1 MRDSMENEP
10 LLYIEQPKFTQP
22 EAQMQDSFRSSNEVK
37 RDEKSPIQQKID
49 ELLDLPEEIP
59 VMTCEIVTKDESV
72 NGKILKQEETTIT
85 VLLANNEE
93 KIISK
98 EDVTNIHYISF

>member
-1 MRDSMENEP
+1 MRDSMENQP

-22 EAQMQDSFRSSNEVK
+22 EAHMQDSFRSSNEVK
-37 RDEKSPIQQKID
+37 PDEKSAVQQKID
-49 ELLDLPEEIP
+49 ELLHLPEEIP

-72 NGKILKQEETTIT
+72 NGKILKQDETTIT

-93 KIISK
+93 KVISK
-98 EDVTNIHYISF
+98 ENVISIHYISF